1 MSTGKRNFWLDV
13 VLAVAFAGAIVS
25 GLTMWLIDAIEPVAP
40 FLERALHTWRHIH
53 GLTVTLLVIG
63 VIIHL
68 LWHWKWVKAAFR
80 PGAKPQQVKINR
92 LFDVLLFITFILV
105 ILSGVGSHG
114 EGHAAAAMLVRVN
127 SVRVDPFH
135 VLMGIG
141 MLLIVLVHQ
150 VMHWK
155 WIVTTVRRSLGL
167 EAARNRE
174 AQRT

>member
-13 VLAVAFAGAIVS
+13 VLALAFAGAIVS
-25 GLTMWLIDAIEPVAP
+25 GLTMWLIDAIEPVVP
-40 FLERALHTWRHIH
+40 FLGRTLHTWQHIH

-63 VIIHL
+63 VIIHF

-92 LFDVLLFITFILV
+92 LLDALLFISFILV
-105 ILSGVGSHG
+105 VLSGLGSHG
-114 EGHAAAAMLVRVN
+114 ESHAAAAWLVRVN

-135 VLMGIG
+135 VLMGIS
-141 MLLIVLVHQ
+141 MLLLVLVHQ
-150 VMHWK
+150 IIHWK
-155 WIVTTVRRSLGL
+155 WIVTTARRSLGI
-167 EAARNRE
+167 ETVRNRE